1 MTPTRTE
8 IINIILGQAIRS
20 LRKRTGKTQSQFGA
34 LTGTSQIM
42 QSRYEK
48 GTTPITAA
56 YLFEVS
62 IATNIPMLDIVS
74 ADIGFK
80 VNMLENN
87 TGLISLIV

>member
-8 IINIILGQAIRS
+8 IINIILGQAIIS
-20 LRKRTGKTQSQFGA
+20 LRRRTNKTQAQFGA
-34 LTGTSQIM
+34 LTGISQNM

-48 GTTPITAA
+48 GKTPIPAA
-56 YLFEVS
+56 YLFEVA
-62 IATNIPMLDIVS
+62 IATNTPMLDIVP

-87 TGLISLIV
+87 TGLISLIA